1 MARNLLRCRCSPYN
15 SRTSPITTD
24 YLPAPETKNMRN
36 NDSSSSIKKILLLA
50 LVIVLASAIL
60 PSALA
65 ALLTTINL
73 PHTIS
78 GAIRSPA
85 GDTQAKSWMVLA
97 TPRNQN
103 GSAGSPNST
112 VGPGGF
118 VSLRLAPLA
127 RSIPANTYRS
137 AVDALRKS
145 IVPGSALP
153 AIGASDQ
160 LPTSE
165 AAAANSTSLDTLYNP
180 CRGYGLA
187 CDGATT
193 DSQAWQSFINTIC
206 SLGGNASVMLPNK
219 RIALTAQSV
228 IFNGCAG
235 NLHIYGTG
243 DNSGFLFTSED
254 SNGSG
259 LVIENNSAHKVELDH
274 FHIAGPTYRALA
286 ISQSSNVYIH
296 DLSIQEAS
304 QGLVS
309 GLGGAIWIQG
319 GTHVHID
326 HNVLTN
332 NGPAITGA
340 ARNCRDKNNQ
350 PTVCPQGYTFV
361 ANPNYFAGHLSQS
374 TTTDL
379 QVTRNTLTD
388 NNTQIALA
396 LYNTEYSTIS
406 DNYVDQNNAYKNDT
420 TTSAETGQGYGIN
433 VYGNAHV
440 GRSSGNWV
448 STVLSGNAATTT
460 MTNGSVIPYVIGQ
473 WVCANSALGVSHNTD
488 FGGCYQITALHGSGS
503 AAPTFTWTK
512 IGSDDTT
519 SGIDIVDAV
528 VGTTLTGNHVT
539 NAAGACIYTQS
550 LIDGHI
556 DENVVW
562 NCAQMLPTTSIP
574 MAGITVSGATRLT
587 VNNNSVNTVVN
598 VNMNKSRDCVYT
610 PDGIAAVLSYDST
623 YNGNTITNFTG
634 DGILFEQGRLNT
646 ISGNTIDGASV
657 GSSGIHAAT
666 GAPLNLLTVS
676 HNTIHRVTYAGI
688 NAGGRAPSGYGT
700 GLIVGGNDIGGN
712 TASAQVSYCIQLAA
726 GIRAATIDG
735 NSCDGYGDTSVSSG
749 RTMHEGID
757 DGALSTHVTNNT
769 VANVADYG
777 FLESGTDAILTGN
790 SGYNNNN
797 PFAATGSRRSRV
809 YGNVFGVYSSLSGV
823 GVVWNTDTLHYG
835 NQFTDGMSSG
845 TCTLSSGMCT
855 VSTHEIQSWSMVRFS
870 PQAAGGTP
878 GTVSLGAVTPNISF
892 VIKSSSASD
901 TSTVFWE
908 IVH

>member
-1 MARNLLRCRCSPYN
+1 MFIYQFDIKNVNENPGRRPLRLSATVVTEFATAPIAESDCIHALQAGWMAQNLHRCQCCPYN
-15 SRTSPITTD
+15 SRTSPMSTD
-24 YLPAPETKNMRN
+24 CLPAPETMNMRS
-36 NDSSSSIKKILLLA
+36 NDWGSSIKRILLLGLA
-50 LVIVLASAIL
+50 IVLAFAWL

-65 ALLTTINL
+65 AFLTTIHL

-78 GAIRSPA
+78 GAS
-85 GDTQAKSWMVLA
+85 V
-97 TPRNQN
+97 
-103 GSAGSPNST
+103 
-112 VGPGGF
+112 
-118 VSLRLAPLA
+118 
-127 RSIPANTYRS
+127 
-137 AVDALRKS
+137 
-145 IVPGSALP
+145 
-153 AIGASDQ
+153 Q
-160 LPTSE
+160 LPPGQAPAPS
-165 AAAANSTSLDTLYNP
+165 SPSLDTIYNP
-180 CRGYGLA
+180 CHGYGLA
-187 CDGATT
+187 CDGTTT
-193 DSQAWQSFINTIC
+193 DSKAWQSFINTIC

-219 RIALTAQSV
+219 PIALTAQSV
-228 IFNGCAG
+228 IYDGCPG
-235 NLHIYGTG
+235 SLHIYGTG

-259 LVIENNSAHKVELDH
+259 LVIESNSAHKVELDH
-274 FHIAGPTYRALA
+274 FYIAGPTYRALA

-296 DLSIQEAS
+296 DLSIQGGS

-319 GTHVHID
+319 GTHIHID

-332 NGPAITGA
+332 NGPSITGA
-340 ARNCRDKNNQ
+340 TRNCRDKNNQ
-350 PTVCPQGYTFV
+350 PSVCPQGYTIV
-361 ANPNYFAGHLSQS
+361 ANPNYFPGNFSRSA
-374 TTTDL
+374 TTDL
-379 QVTRNTLTD
+379 QLTRNIITG

-396 LYNTEYSTIS
+396 LYNSEYSTIS
-406 DNYVDQNNAYKNDT
+406 GNYVDQNNAYKNDT
-420 TTSAETGQGYGIN
+420 TANAEAGQGYGIN

-448 STVLSGNAATTT
+448 STVLSGNVATTT
-460 MTNGSVIPYVIGQ
+460 MTSGSVIPYAIGQ
-473 WVCANSALGVSHNTD
+473 WVCVNSALGVSHNTD
-488 FGGCYQITALHGSGS
+488 LGGCYQITAVNGSGG
-503 AAPTFTWTK
+503 AAPTFTWTR
-512 IGSDDTT
+512 IGADDTT

-528 VGTTLTGNHVT
+528 IGTTVTGNHVT

-556 DENVVW
+556 DDNVVW

-598 VNMNKSRDCVYT
+598 VNVNKLKDCVYI

-634 DGILFEQGRLNT
+634 DGILFGQGRLNA
-646 ISGNTIDGASV
+646 ISGNTIDGSSV

-688 NAGGRAPSGYGT
+688 NAASSVPSGYGA
-700 GLIVGGNDIGGN
+700 GLIVSNNAIGGN
-712 TASAQVSYCIQLAA
+712 TASAQMFYCIQLT
-726 GIRAATIDG
+726 GGFQAATIDG
-735 NSCDGYGDTSVSSG
+735 NSCDGFGDTSVSSG

-757 DGALSTHVTNNT
+757 DGALSTHLTNNT

-790 SGYNNNN
+790 IGYNNNN
-797 PFAATGSRRSRV
+797 SFAATGSRRSRV
-809 YGNVFGVYSSLSGV
+809 YGNAFGVYSSLSGI
-823 GVVWNTDTLHYG
+823 GVVWNTDTLHFG
-835 NQFTDGMSSG
+835 NQFTDGMASG

-855 VSTHEIQSWSMVRFS
+855 VSTHEIQSWSMVRLS

-878 GTVSLGAVTPNISF
+878 GTVSLGVVTPNTSF
-892 VIKSSSASD
+892 VIKSSNTSD

>member
-1 MARNLLRCRCSPYN
+1 MFIYQFDIKNVNENPGRRPLRLSATVVTEFATAPIAESDCIHALQAGWMAQNLHRCQCCPYN
-15 SRTSPITTD
+15 SRTSPMSTD
-24 YLPAPETKNMRN
+24 CLPAPETMNMRS
-36 NDSSSSIKKILLLA
+36 NDWGSSIKRILLLGLA
-50 LVIVLASAIL
+50 IVLAFAWL

-65 ALLTTINL
+65 AFLTTIHL

-78 GAIRSPA
+78 GAS
-85 GDTQAKSWMVLA
+85 V
-97 TPRNQN
+97 
-103 GSAGSPNST
+103 
-112 VGPGGF
+112 
-118 VSLRLAPLA
+118 
-127 RSIPANTYRS
+127 
-137 AVDALRKS
+137 
-145 IVPGSALP
+145 
-153 AIGASDQ
+153 Q
-160 LPTSE
+160 LPPGQAPAPS
-165 AAAANSTSLDTLYNP
+165 SPSLDTIYNP
-180 CRGYGLA
+180 CHGYGLA
-187 CDGATT
+187 CDGTTT
-193 DSQAWQSFINTIC
+193 DSKAWQSFINTIC

-219 RIALTAQSV
+219 PIALTAQSV
-228 IFNGCAG
+228 IYDGCPG
-235 NLHIYGTG
+235 SLHIYGTG

-259 LVIENNSAHKVELDH
+259 LVIESNSAHKVELDH
-274 FHIAGPTYRALA
+274 FYIAGPTYRALA

-296 DLSIQEAS
+296 DLSIQGGS

-319 GTHVHID
+319 GTHIHID

-332 NGPAITGA
+332 NGPSITGA
-340 ARNCRDKNNQ
+340 TRNCRDKNNQ
-350 PTVCPQGYTFV
+350 PSVCPQGYTIV
-361 ANPNYFAGHLSQS
+361 ANPNYFPGNFSRSA
-374 TTTDL
+374 TTDL
-379 QVTRNTLTD
+379 QLTRNIITG

-396 LYNTEYSTIS
+396 LYNSEYSTIS
-406 DNYVDQNNAYKNDT
+406 GNYVDQNNAYKNDT
-420 TTSAETGQGYGIN
+420 TANAEAGQGYGIN

-448 STVLSGNAATTT
+448 STVLSGNVATTT
-460 MTNGSVIPYVIGQ
+460 MTSGSVIPYVIGQ
-473 WVCANSALGVSHNTD
+473 WVCVNSALGVSHNTD
-488 FGGCYQITALHGSGS
+488 FGGCYQITAVNGSGG
-503 AAPTFTWTK
+503 AAPTFTWTR
-512 IGSDDTT
+512 IGADDTT

-528 VGTTLTGNHVT
+528 VGTTVTGNHVT

-556 DENVVW
+556 DDNVVW

-598 VNMNKSRDCVYT
+598 VNVNKLKDCVYI

-634 DGILFEQGRLNT
+634 DGILFGHGRLNT
-646 ISGNTIDGASV
+646 LSGNTIDGASV

-688 NAGGRAPSGYGT
+688 NAASSVPSGYGA
-700 GLIVGGNDIGGN
+700 GLIVSDNAIGGN
-712 TASAQVSYCIQLAA
+712 TASAQMFYCIQLT
-726 GIRAATIDG
+726 GGFQAATIDG
-735 NSCDGYGDTSVSSG
+735 NSCDGFGDTSVSSG

-757 DGALSTHVTNNT
+757 DGALSTHLTNNT

-790 SGYNNNN
+790 IGYNNNN
-797 PFAATGSRRSRV
+797 SFAATGSRRSRV
-809 YGNVFGVYSSLSGV
+809 YGNAFGVYSSLSGI
-823 GVVWNTDTLHYG
+823 GVVWNTDTLHFG
-835 NQFTDGMSSG
+835 NQFTDGMASG

-855 VSTHEIQSWSMVRFS
+855 VSTHEIQSWSMVRLS

-878 GTVSLGAVTPNISF
+878 GTVSLGVVTPNTSF
-892 VIKSSSASD
+892 VIKSSNTSD

>member
-1 MARNLLRCRCSPYN
+1 MFIYQFDIKNVNENPGRRPLRLSATVVTEFATAPIAESDCIHALQAGWMAQNLHRCQCCPYN
-15 SRTSPITTD
+15 SRTSPMSTD
-24 YLPAPETKNMRN
+24 CLPAPETMNMRS
-36 NDSSSSIKKILLLA
+36 NDWGSSIKRILLLGLA
-50 LVIVLASAIL
+50 IVLAFAWL

-65 ALLTTINL
+65 AFLTTIHL
-73 PHTIS
+73 PRTIS
-78 GAIRSPA
+78 GAS
-85 GDTQAKSWMVLA
+85 V
-97 TPRNQN
+97 
-103 GSAGSPNST
+103 
-112 VGPGGF
+112 
-118 VSLRLAPLA
+118 
-127 RSIPANTYRS
+127 
-137 AVDALRKS
+137 
-145 IVPGSALP
+145 
-153 AIGASDQ
+153 Q
-160 LPTSE
+160 LPPGQAPAPS
-165 AAAANSTSLDTLYNP
+165 SPSLDTIYNP
-180 CRGYGLA
+180 CHGYGLA
-187 CDGATT
+187 CDGTTT
-193 DSQAWQSFINTIC
+193 DSKAWQSFINTIC

-219 RIALTAQSV
+219 PIPLTAQSV
-228 IFNGCAG
+228 IYDGCPG
-235 NLHIYGTG
+235 SLHIYGTG

-259 LVIENNSAHKVELDH
+259 LVIESNSAHKVELDH
-274 FHIAGPTYRALA
+274 FYIAGPTYRALA

-296 DLSIQEAS
+296 DLSIQGGS

-319 GTHVHID
+319 GTHIHID

-332 NGPAITGA
+332 NGPSITGA
-340 ARNCRDKNNQ
+340 TRNCRDKNNQ
-350 PTVCPQGYTFV
+350 PSVCPQGYTIV
-361 ANPNYFAGHLSQS
+361 ANPNYFPGNFSRSA
-374 TTTDL
+374 TTDL
-379 QVTRNTLTD
+379 QLTRNIITG

-396 LYNTEYSTIS
+396 LYNSEYSTIS
-406 DNYVDQNNAYKNDT
+406 GNYVDQNNAYKNDT
-420 TTSAETGQGYGIN
+420 TANAEAGQGYGIN

-448 STVLSGNAATTT
+448 STVLSGNVATTT
-460 MTNGSVIPYVIGQ
+460 MTSGSVIPYVIGQ
-473 WVCANSALGVSHNTD
+473 WVCVNSALGVSHNTD
-488 FGGCYQITALHGSGS
+488 LGGCYQITAVNGSGG
-503 AAPTFTWTK
+503 AAPTFTWTR
-512 IGSDDTT
+512 IGADDTT

-528 VGTTLTGNHVT
+528 IGTTVTGNHVT

-556 DENVVW
+556 DDNVVW

-598 VNMNKSRDCVYT
+598 VNVNKLKDCVYI

-634 DGILFEQGRLNT
+634 DGILFGQGRLNA
-646 ISGNTIDGASV
+646 ISGNTIDGSSV

-688 NAGGRAPSGYGT
+688 NAASSVPSGYGA
-700 GLIVGGNDIGGN
+700 GLIVSDNAIGGN
-712 TASAQVSYCIQLAA
+712 TASAQMFYCIQLT
-726 GIRAATIDG
+726 GGFQAATIDG
-735 NSCDGYGDTSVSSG
+735 NSCDGFGDTSVSSG

-757 DGALSTHVTNNT
+757 DGALSTHLTNNT

-790 SGYNNNN
+790 IGYNNNN
-797 PFAATGSRRSRV
+797 SFAATGSRRSRV
-809 YGNVFGVYSSLSGV
+809 YGNAFGVYSSLSGI
-823 GVVWNTDTLHYG
+823 GVVWNTDTLHFG
-835 NQFTDGMSSG
+835 NQFTDGMASG

-855 VSTHEIQSWSMVRFS
+855 VSTHEIQSWSMVRLS

-878 GTVSLGAVTPNISF
+878 GTVSLGVVTPNTSF
-892 VIKSSSASD
+892 VIKSSNTSD

>member
-1 MARNLLRCRCSPYN
+1 MS
-15 SRTSPITTD
+15 TD
-24 YLPAPETKNMRN
+24 CLPAPETMNMRS
-36 NDSSSSIKKILLLA
+36 NDWGSSIKRILLLGLA
-50 LVIVLASAIL
+50 IVLAFAWL

-65 ALLTTINL
+65 AFLTTIHL
-73 PHTIS
+73 PRTIS
-78 GAIRSPA
+78 GAS
-85 GDTQAKSWMVLA
+85 V
-97 TPRNQN
+97 
-103 GSAGSPNST
+103 
-112 VGPGGF
+112 
-118 VSLRLAPLA
+118 
-127 RSIPANTYRS
+127 
-137 AVDALRKS
+137 
-145 IVPGSALP
+145 
-153 AIGASDQ
+153 Q
-160 LPTSE
+160 LPPGQAPAPS
-165 AAAANSTSLDTLYNP
+165 SPSLDTIYNP
-180 CRGYGLA
+180 CHGYGLA
-187 CDGATT
+187 CDGTTT
-193 DSQAWQSFINTIC
+193 DSKAWQSFINTIC

-219 RIALTAQSV
+219 PIALTAQSV
-228 IFNGCAG
+228 IYDGCPG
-235 NLHIYGTG
+235 SLHIYGTG

-259 LVIENNSAHKVELDH
+259 LVIESNSAHKVELDH
-274 FHIAGPTYRALA
+274 FYIAGPTYRALA

-296 DLSIQEAS
+296 DLSIQGGS

-319 GTHVHID
+319 GTHIHID

-332 NGPAITGA
+332 NGPSITGA
-340 ARNCRDKNNQ
+340 TRNCRDKNNQ
-350 PTVCPQGYTFV
+350 PSVCPQGYTIV
-361 ANPNYFAGHLSQS
+361 ANPNYFPGNFSRSA
-374 TTTDL
+374 TTDL
-379 QVTRNTLTD
+379 QLTRNIITG

-396 LYNTEYSTIS
+396 LYNSEYSTIS
-406 DNYVDQNNAYKNDT
+406 GNYVDQNNAYKNDT
-420 TTSAETGQGYGIN
+420 TANAEAGQGYGIN

-448 STVLSGNAATTT
+448 STVLSGNVATTT
-460 MTNGSVIPYVIGQ
+460 MTSGSVIPYVIGQ
-473 WVCANSALGVSHNTD
+473 WVCVNSALGVSHNTD
-488 FGGCYQITALHGSGS
+488 LGGCYQITAVNGSGG
-503 AAPTFTWTK
+503 AAPTFTWTR
-512 IGSDDTT
+512 IGADDTT

-528 VGTTLTGNHVT
+528 IGTTVTGNHVT

-556 DENVVW
+556 DDNVVW

-598 VNMNKSRDCVYT
+598 VNVNKLKDCVYI

-634 DGILFEQGRLNT
+634 DGILFGQGRLNA
-646 ISGNTIDGASV
+646 ISGNTIDGSSV

-688 NAGGRAPSGYGT
+688 NAASSVPSGYGA
-700 GLIVGGNDIGGN
+700 GLIVSNNAIGGN
-712 TASAQVSYCIQLAA
+712 TASAQMFYCIQLT
-726 GIRAATIDG
+726 GGFQAATIDG
-735 NSCDGYGDTSVSSG
+735 NSCDGFGDTSVSSG

-757 DGALSTHVTNNT
+757 DGALSTHLTNNT

-790 SGYNNNN
+790 IGYNNNN
-797 PFAATGSRRSRV
+797 SFAATGSRRSRV
-809 YGNVFGVYSSLSGV
+809 YGNAFGVYSSLSGI
-823 GVVWNTDTLHYG
+823 GVVWNTDTLHFG
-835 NQFTDGMSSG
+835 NQFTDGMASG

-855 VSTHEIQSWSMVRFS
+855 VSTHEIQSWSMVRLS

-878 GTVSLGAVTPNISF
+878 GTVSLGVVTPNTSF
-892 VIKSSSASD
+892 VIKSSNTSD